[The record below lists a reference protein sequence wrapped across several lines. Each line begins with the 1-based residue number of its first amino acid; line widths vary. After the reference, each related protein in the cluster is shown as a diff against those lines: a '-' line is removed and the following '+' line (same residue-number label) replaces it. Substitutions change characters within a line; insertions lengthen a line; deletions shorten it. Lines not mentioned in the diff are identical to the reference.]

1 MNINNRWN
9 FVKKSKLCF
18 NCLRGNHNVS
28 SCKFTTSCR
37 ACKQRH
43 HTVLHQFQSSPREIP
58 VSNSNQNL
66 AATSDQNV
74 VQPLATSQEQFCL
87 AGQMN
92 YSNSILLSTAIVRV
106 KNSQGQYVNCR
117 ALIDGGSQTSLITE
131 SCSKNLNLP
140 FYESENTIL
149 GLDNKVAAYATKR
162 VELQLSPHFSQDI
175 FAVNALVLKELTYNL
190 PNFIVSK
197 FDWPHINGLQLVDPS
212 FYISRPVD
220 MILGADVSFDLILYG
235 KISGTKNQPSALNS
249 KLGWLLSGKVP
260 TACQSEK
267 KVMSLINCHALLD
280 LQNQIAKFWEVE
292 SIPDASNLSEEDQ
305 RVEKFYLDHTRR
317 NRDGRF
323 VVSLP
328 FKNDNALGDSKVQ
341 AKRRFFS
348 LEKRLQA
355 NPELRDRYVKFMQDY
370 EHLGHMQLVP
380 NSELSKPSS
389 KCFYLPHFGVVRE
402 QSETTKLRVVF
413 DASAKTDSNLSLN
426 DILHT
431 GPKLQNELF
440 NILLKFRCHRIAL
453 TGDIEKMF
461 RQILVNEDDVEFQRI
476 FWREIPEES
485 LKEYR
490 LLTVTY
496 GTACAPYLSIRTIQ
510 QLAEEE
516 IKKFPEASK
525 VALED
530 FYVDDLITETNSKE
544 DAKKLVSQVIELMK
558 KGGFPIRKWASNESS
573 MLESLPTELRSSSGS
588 LHIEEDHLMKIL
600 GIIWNSKE
608 DTFRINI
615 SPPNE
620 VRPTKRQLLST
631 IAKIY
636 DPLGFLSPTTIQLK
650 ILMQDIW
657 KENISWDDPVTDCI
671 FESWTQFK
679 NQMKH
684 LAEIQIPRYLA
695 EDATAKRVL
704 LIGFL

>member
-1 MNINNRWN
+1 MQSIGRTSLLVFSLQDKLEDSSKVKWELTLEDKN
-9 FVKKSKLCF
+9 FPSLNKFLPFLEKQARSLQ
-18 NCLRGNHNVS
+18 GNHVS

-43 HTVLHQFQSSPREIP
+43 HTVLRQFQSSPREIP

-117 ALIDGGSQTSLITE
+117 VLIDGG
-131 SCSKNLNLP
+131 
-140 FYESENTIL
+140 
-149 GLDNKVAAYATKR
+149 
-162 VELQLSPHFSQDI
+162 QDI
-175 FAVNALVLKELTYNL
+175 FAINALVAKELTCNL
-190 PNFIVSK
+190 SNFIVSK
-197 FDWPHINGLQLVDPS
+197 FDWPHINGLQLADPS

-220 MILGADVSFDLILYG
+220 MILGPDIFFDLIQYG
-235 KISGTKNQPSALNS
+235 KIYGTQNQPSALNS
-249 KLGWLLSGKVP
+249 WLLSGKVS
-260 TACQSEK
+260 TAYQSEK
-267 KVMSLINCHALLD
+267 KAMSLINCHALLD

-305 RVEKFYLDHTRR
+305 KVEKLYLDHTRR
-317 NRDGRF
+317 NRDGRY

-328 FKNDNALGDSKVQ
+328 FKNDNALSDSEVQ

-348 LEKRLQA
+348 LEKRLQD
-355 NPELRDRYVKFMQDY
+355 NPELRDKYVKFMQDY

-426 DILHT
+426 GILHT

-476 FWREIPEES
+476 FWKERPEEP

-496 GTACAPYLSIRTIQ
+496 RTDSLCSYLSIRTIQ

-530 FYVDDLITETNSKE
+530 FYVDDLITGTNSKE

-573 MLESLPTELRSSSGS
+573 VLESLAPELRSSSGS

-600 GIIWNSKE
+600 G
-608 DTFRINI
+608 
-615 SPPNE
+615 
-620 VRPTKRQLLST
+620 
-631 IAKIY
+631 
-636 DPLGFLSPTTIQLK
+636 
-650 ILMQDIW
+650 
-657 KENISWDDPVTDCI
+657 
-671 FESWTQFK
+671 ESYG
-679 NQMKH
+679 
-684 LAEIQIPRYLA
+684 IPRKTHS
-695 EDATAKRVL
+695 EST
-704 LIGFL
+704 

>member
-1 MNINNRWN
+1 M
-9 FVKKSKLCF
+9 
-18 NCLRGNHNVS
+18 
-28 SCKFTTSCR
+28 
-37 ACKQRH
+37 
-43 HTVLHQFQSSPREIP
+43 
-58 VSNSNQNL
+58 
-66 AATSDQNV
+66 
-74 VQPLATSQEQFCL
+74 SQK
-87 AGQMN
+87 
-92 YSNSILLSTAIVRV
+92 IL
-106 KNSQGQYVNCR
+106 Y
-117 ALIDGGSQTSLITE
+117 
-131 SCSKNLNLP
+131 
-140 FYESENTIL
+140 IL

-175 FAVNALVLKELTYNL
+175 FAVNALVVKELTCNL

-197 FDWPHINGLQLVDPS
+197 FDWPHINGLQLADPS

-220 MILGADVSFDLILYG
+220 MILGADVFFDLILYG

-249 KLGWLLSGKVP
+249 KLDWLLSGKVS

-317 NRDGRF
+317 NRDGRY

-328 FKNDNALGDSKVQ
+328 FKNYNALGDSKVQ

-370 EHLGHMQLVP
+370 EHLRHMQLVP
-380 NSELSKPSS
+380 NSELSKLSS

-413 DASAKTDSNLSLN
+413 DASAKTDSNLSFN

-440 NILLKFRCHRIAL
+440 NILLKFRCLRIAAL

-476 FWREIPEES
+476 FWEIPEES

-525 VALED
+525 VSLED
-530 FYVDDLITETNSKE
+530 FYVDDLITGTNSKE

-558 KGGFPIRKWASNESS
+558 KEVSRFENGRPMNHLCWNHYLQNYEV
-573 MLESLPTELRSSSGS
+573 LRD
-588 LHIEEDHLMKIL
+588 LC
-600 GIIWNSKE
+600 
-608 DTFRINI
+608 T
-615 SPPNE
+615 
-620 VRPTKRQLLST
+620 
-631 IAKIY
+631 
-636 DPLGFLSPTTIQLK
+636 
-650 ILMQDIW
+650 
-657 KENISWDDPVTDCI
+657 
-671 FESWTQFK
+671 
-679 NQMKH
+679 
-684 LAEIQIPRYLA
+684 
-695 EDATAKRVL
+695 
-704 LIGFL
+704 